1 MGKLQFS
8 GVAIIGLPSVHII
21 LCFYVSVLKMAVL
34 VTILFLF
41 LLANILVHGVS
52 IRELV
57 GEKFSKNPS
66 FSTAITRLLFF

>member
-1 MGKLQFS
+1 MY
-8 GVAIIGLPSVHII
+8 VHII
-21 LCFYVSVLKMAVL
+21 LCFYVSVLKMTVL
-34 VTILFLF
+34 VTVLFLF